1 MEERLPTP
9 MSDFVSDPDAAWV
22 EQQLLA
28 HIRSLEHQ
36 GLPPRTIARALAR
49 VLFNFCW
56 DLYDRSMGSR
66 IWIKKF
72 LQQTGRDFI
81 QEEDFVNDAEKL
93 VVLREKYLK
102 NTEPFG
108 SA

>member
-1 MEERLPTP
+1 MEERLPAP
-9 MSDFVSDPDAAWV
+9 IRDLVSDPDAAWI

-28 HIRSLEHQ
+28 HIRGLERQ

-56 DLYDRSMGSR
+56 DLYDNSIGSR

-81 QEEDFVNDAEKL
+81 QEEEFVSDAEEL
-93 VVLREKYLK
+93 VSLQEKYLK
-102 NTEPFG
+102 HTEPAG